1 MPSITAVPAEPGTA
15 ALRRL
20 PVREEYRFRDRT
32 TLTNGADDSMTVQY
46 GRFQLHMERLGLGRR
61 AMLLRLADE
70 WLDDDAVQ
78 HLVAAVEG
86 ENRILRA
93 QVLLRRLV
101 THAWLR
107 RRLSAGSRPLLEI
120 DPQGLGAS
128 VLPPPSRHRPGVR
141 YRMSRLAR
149 LDADGEALSAL
160 SPAHAVA
167 VGCLDPR
174 VAGLLA
180 VAAAQGCDLDRAAAV
195 LGASTAVAGRVV
207 DELLSAGIIEEPGV
221 STAPGVFWS
230 PAELEVHHRSRVGRH
245 SLPVGGTYRFQDRL
259 AAEPLRRTF
268 PDAPVTDLP
277 EPDLDAVA
285 AAEPALTDVIRA
297 RRSIRAHDDAHPIG
311 LDRLAEFLYRVQ
323 ATRPAGEH
331 DGVEV
336 GHRPY
341 PGGGGLYELEIY
353 PLVLSCQGLS
363 PGLYHYDGTAHQL
376 RALAPPGPLAE
387 RMAGYARAAAAM
399 AGPPQVLLVITARVG
414 RLMWKYEGIGYPMI
428 LKHCG
433 VLTELMYLVATAMGL
448 APCAL
453 GSGDS
458 AAFAELSG
466 VDPLAEPAVADFA
479 LGSVLAEGGLRP

>member
-1 MPSITAVPAEPGTA
+1 VPSTTAVPTEPETGA
-15 ALRRL
+15 IRRV

-32 TLTNGADDSMTVQY
+32 TLSNGAGDSITVQY

-78 HLVAAVEG
+78 HLVATVEG

-93 QVLLRRLV
+93 QVLLRRLI

-107 RRLSAGSRPLLEI
+107 RRVSAGNRPLLEI

-128 VLPPPSRHRPGVR
+128 VLPPAARHRPGVR

-149 LDADGEALSAL
+149 IDADGDVLSAL
-160 SPAHAVA
+160 NPTRAVA
-167 VGCLDPR
+167 VGCPDPR

-180 VAAAQGCDLDRAAAV
+180 LAAAQGCDLDRAAAV
-195 LGASTAVAGRVV
+195 LGVSAPVAGRVV
-207 DELLSAGIIEEPGV
+207 DELLSAGILEEPGPA
-221 STAPGVFWS
+221 SAPGVFWS

-245 SLPVGGTYRFQDRL
+245 ALPVGGTHRFRDRL
-259 AAEPLRRTF
+259 PAEPLRRGF
-268 PDAPVTDLP
+268 PGAPATDLP

-285 AAEPALTDVIRA
+285 AAEPTLTDVIRA
-297 RRSIRAHDDAHPIG
+297 RRSIRTHDDAHPIT

-331 DGVEV
+331 DGIEV

-353 PLVLSCQGLS
+353 PLVLSCEGLS

-376 RALAPPGPLAE
+376 RLLAPAGPLTE

-399 AGPPQVLLVITARVG
+399 TGPPQVLLVITARVG

-428 LKHCG
+428 LKHSG

-466 VDPLAEPAVADFA
+466 IDPLAEPAVADFA
-479 LGSVLAEGGLRP
+479 LGSAARREPA